1 MAVQK
6 GIDKWKLK
14 RWFSIL
20 APRIFNEA
28 IIGEMPANDEKAAI
42 GRNVVVSLDS
52 LTHNPSHAYTNAVL
66 KITEV
71 NGESA
76 KTKLIGIEQVPSYI
90 RSFVRKYRSV
100 SSVVVPVA
108 SKDGIR
114 AVVKVIVVTRGRTAH
129 TKIVGIRK
137 EAEDFTRL
145 YFKENEANAAISAII
160 EGKFQADLTTKI
172 KHIADLNKVE
182 VRKLE
187 LANAA

>member
-1 MAVQK
+1 
-6 GIDKWKLK
+6 
-14 RWFSIL
+14 
-20 APRIFNEA
+20 
-28 IIGEMPANDEKAAI
+28 
-42 GRNVVVSLDS
+42 
-52 LTHNPSHAYTNAVL
+52 
-66 KITEV
+66 
-71 NGESA
+71 
-76 KTKLIGIEQVPSYI
+76 
-90 RSFVRKYRSV
+90 
-100 SSVVVPVA
+100 
-108 SKDGIR
+108 
-114 AVVKVIVVTRGRTAH
+114 VIVVTRGRTAH

>member
-20 APRIFNEA
+20 EPRIFNEA